1 MTGARRR
8 RFREEQG
15 VTFDFAPM
23 VDVVLLLVIFFMLT
37 SNLVAR
43 ERSLPLDLPRA
54 SQTVRDSPQLPT
66 VSVNRAGKIF
76 LEGNAVTVTQLEQRL
91 KALVGASNGVVAL
104 RADKRGNYGTVVQ
117 VMDAIKRAGGTRLA
131 LGTEQ

>member
-1 MTGARRR
+1 M
-8 RFREEQG
+8 
-15 VTFDFAPM
+15 TFDFAPM
-23 VDVVLLLVIFFMLT
+23 VDVVLLLVIFFILT

-54 SQTVRDSPQLPT
+54 SQTVQQSPQLPI
-66 VSVNRAGKIF
+66 VSVNSAGKIF
-76 LEGNAVTVTQLEQRL
+76 LNGTAVTLGQLETQLKSRL
-91 KALVGASNGVVAL
+91 AASDGVVAL

-131 LGTEQ
+131 LGTEP